1 MLLGCSLKAGGYI
14 SISGIWGFSSR
25 SKESINPI
33 FEDESSGLYFYMKD
47 KGKNWSLF
55 KSLCPAL
62 EEFEFWDENEARM
75 GTIEQ
80 ERYLY
85 ENGFFYEQYPSQIH
99 ALQVAGLKEVEVAK
113 STGTNFPPSFM
124 GDKYLYGSLV
134 LSLPMPNDLQARYK
148 ELITKENQP

>member
-1 MLLGCSLKAGGYI
+1 MLLGCSLKQGGYI
-14 SISGIWGFSSR
+14 SISGIWGFI
-25 SKESINPI
+25 SKAREPINPV

-55 KSLCPAL
+55 KALCPSL

-75 GTIEQ
+75 GTLEQ
-80 ERYLY
+80 EKYLY
-85 ENGFFYEQYPSQIH
+85 ENGLFYEQYSAQIE
-99 ALQVAGLKEVEVAK
+99 ALHFAGLKEVSVSK
-113 STGTNFPPSFM
+113 STGTNFPPNFM

-148 ELITKENQP
+148 QLITKENNP